1 MDEYKRSREKQT
13 TLNENSII
21 TFSDYKINIPT
32 DFFKITEQEASIIT
46 KKQTVLKDFED
57 MPDANQVKTIIKYI
71 QTKIHVGE
79 ICGLRELV

>member
-21 TFSDYKINIPT
+21 TFSYYKINIPT
-32 DFFKITEQEASIIT
+32 DFFKITEQETSIIT

-71 QTKIHVGE
+71 QTKIHVCE